1 MRYNSNKAL
10 FNFALYSF
18 LKAGRGSPCK
28 FTQRKERDMDLSGLF
43 LNICST
49 SSCRVSISW
58 ETIVMCDV
66 VKFIWYLVK
75 IRWSRIYYQLS
86 ELSRI
91 PNFSHNHPLAPSQ
104 LNAFGSC
111 NYYIREK
118 MNNIVFSFS
127 LTLAILAIAD
137 ASRRRTAVTRIPRIL
152 KVGSSQLIIYELEN
166 YTRQYYS
173 YTQLL

>member
-1 MRYNSNKAL
+1 
-10 FNFALYSF
+10 
-18 LKAGRGSPCK
+18 
-28 FTQRKERDMDLSGLF
+28 
-43 LNICST
+43 
-49 SSCRVSISW
+49 
-58 ETIVMCDV
+58 
-66 VKFIWYLVK
+66 
-75 IRWSRIYYQLS
+75 
-86 ELSRI
+86 
-91 PNFSHNHPLAPSQ
+91 
-104 LNAFGSC
+104 
-111 NYYIREK
+111 